1 MGTFL
6 RKNIAF
12 GVASTAAWV
21 VGKKL
26 WDLGSWALPLGDTA
40 AVLLAGVAFLAGA
53 AVFVW
58 LYMFVNA
65 RLEDS

>member
-1 MGTFL
+1 
-6 RKNIAF
+6 
-12 GVASTAAWV
+12 VASTVGWV

-26 WDLGSWALPLGDTA
+26 WDLGSWVLPLGDTV

>member
-12 GVASTAAWV
+12 GVASTVGWV

-26 WDLGSWALPLGDTA
+26 WDLGSWVLPLGDTA
-40 AVLLAGVAFLAGA
+40 AVLLAGVAFLTGA

-58 LYMFVNA
+58 LYMIIDR
-65 RLEDS
+65 RLGDS